1 MLSDAL
7 HERHP
12 FFHSQDSTQSKHCF
26 EENRYDLGDQQKV
39 VESEAN
45 GEKSCTE
52 TSDRLTEIE

>member
-1 MLSDAL
+1 MKGIHFSTAKTA
-7 HERHP
+7 
-12 FFHSQDSTQSKHCF
+12 HSLCTVF
-26 EENRYDLGDQQKV
+26 EENRYDLGDQQKVV